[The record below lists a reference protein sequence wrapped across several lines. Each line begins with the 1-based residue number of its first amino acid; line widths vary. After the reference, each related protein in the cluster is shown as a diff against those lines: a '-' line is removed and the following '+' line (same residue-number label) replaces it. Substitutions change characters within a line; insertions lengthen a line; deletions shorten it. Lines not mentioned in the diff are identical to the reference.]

1 MTDTNTIRNKLSNSE
16 RLNEASIL
24 LYQAIAINDL
34 VFEAT
39 AHKGRGL
46 LENTLCG
53 ATDAVNR
60 ILNQA
65 KDLIDGANH
74 A

>member
-1 MTDTNTIRNKLSNSE
+1 MTATNSITKDLSSSE
-16 RLNEASIL
+16 RLDEASIL
-24 LYQAIAINDL
+24 LCRAIAINDL
-34 VFEAT
+34 VFDAT

-46 LENTLCG
+46 LEGTLCG
-53 ATDAVNR
+53 ATDALNT